1 VTTSI
6 VFVKPTHHYQ
16 SYDDFWRLVEVSG
29 FPVIS
34 FGDVD
39 LDDDITY
46 IFTPWNGEAADV
58 LPRMRAATDGRPRG
72 RIVWWNL
79 ERDLADASEDERAT
93 RVAACSLL
101 VDDIWV
107 SDRHYASLHKD
118 FKHVVL
124 GGHPSFADPRT
135 ILFRGPMQWSATLYA
150 YVWGR
155 RQLIADA
162 LLGNSHN
169 LAPDAWAQENRA
181 HVLAHT
187 EVMVNT
193 HQYDNAKI
201 VAPIRFAVAASY
213 GMPLIS
219 EPLEDPYPL
228 KVDEHYFEAPT
239 ERLGPSIRGLSG
251 HHAWW
256 GMNLYDLLVV
266 EHRFDKGVRAAVL
279 G

>member
-1 VTTSI
+1 MTTAI

-39 LDDDITY
+39 LDDDIAY
-46 IFTPWNGEAADV
+46 IFTPWNGEAAEV
-58 LPRMRAATDGRPRG
+58 LPRLRAELKIKPRG
-72 RIVWWNL
+72 RIIWWNL
-79 ERDLADASEDERAT
+79 ERDLADAPEDERNT
-93 RVAACSLL
+93 RVEACGTL
-101 VDDIWV
+101 VDEIWV
-107 SDRHYASLHKD
+107 SDRHYATLHER

-124 GGHPSFADPRT
+124 GGHPGFADPRA

-162 LLGNSHN
+162 LVGNGHS
-169 LAPDAWAQENRA
+169 LAPDAWTHENRA

-193 HQYDNAKI
+193 HQYDDAKI
-201 VAPIRFAVAASY
+201 IAPIRFAVAASY

-219 EPLEDPYPL
+219 EPLEDSYPL
-228 KVDEHYFEAPT
+228 IRDEHFAEAPT
-239 ERLGPSIRGLSG
+239 ERLGPSVRGLSDP
-251 HHAWW
+251 AWW
-256 GMNLYDLLVV
+256 GANLYDLLVV
-266 EHRFDKGVRAAVL
+266 EHRFDKGVRAAVS